1 MTNITI
7 SLEGT
12 KRGFYIA
19 FMAGEY
25 RVMEVLDITDTKK
38 GVRFFGGYSR
48 LSYAMADITIAI
60 ERMMNKGEYI

>member
-19 FMAGEY
+19 YMVGEY
-25 RVMEVLDITDTKK
+25 RVMEVLDITDTEK
-38 GVRFFGGYSR
+38 GVRFFGGYSQ
-48 LSYAMADITIAI
+48 LSYAMTDITIAI